1 MSKILVGITGGI
13 AIYKVAQLVSN
24 LSKLHEVKVI
34 MSKSAQEFMSIE
46 VFQALTKHKVYTD
59 VFETYHEDG
68 EELIAH
74 VELAKWADIIV
85 LAPATANI
93 IGKFANGIADD
104 MLSTTLMAA
113 RTPILIAPAMNTFM
127 LNSPATRQNMETLTS
142 RGVHIMSTDSGD
154 LACGDFGN
162 GKLAQPFIIQA
173 EIDRILK
180 ETAEK
185 SKKKQDLKGL
195 SILVTAGPT
204 REAIDPVR
212 YITNHSTGK
221 MGYAVAEN
229 ALDRGASVTIISGL
243 VNIEPPVGANIV
255 YVESALDMY
264 ESVQANLKNAD
275 IFIMTAAVADYRA
288 VATQDEKIKKS
299 GEEVSLN
306 LTKNPDIIAWASK
319 NRNPG
324 AVVTGFAMETENL
337 VENARGKLE
346 RKELDLIAANSLR
359 DEGAGFGTD
368 TNVVTLI
375 TADTEEALPLLSKYK
390 VAEKILDKNLEIHKE
405 KN

>member
-1 MSKILVGITGGI
+1 
-13 AIYKVAQLVSN
+13 
-24 LSKLHEVKVI
+24 
-34 MSKSAQEFMSIE
+34 
-46 VFQALTKHKVYTD
+46 
-59 VFETYHEDG
+59 
-68 EELIAH
+68 
-74 VELAKWADIIV
+74 
-85 LAPATANI
+85 
-93 IGKFANGIADD
+93 
-104 MLSTTLMAA
+104 
-113 RTPILIAPAMNTFM
+113 
-127 LNSPATRQNMETLTS
+127 
-142 RGVHIMSTDSGD
+142 
-154 LACGDFGN
+154 
-162 GKLAQPFIIQA
+162 
-173 EIDRILK
+173 
-180 ETAEK
+180 
-185 SKKKQDLKGL
+185 
-195 SILVTAGPT
+195 
-204 REAIDPVR
+204 
-212 YITNHSTGK
+212 

-299 GEEVSLN
+299 GEEVSLK